1 MFCQPLVS
9 FVFVSDLTIDDEDEE
24 EIIDRR
30 RRERQALM
38 SKLNAE
44 NSTQLPTKVFEVVS
58 ASTDPVDDERE
69 SDDEQDERVD
79 DDDNDAAQSEDGFDV
94 VSNDSPGSERT
105 ANDVIAGNDRE
116 RFMISIKFS
125 ENICQA

>member
-1 MFCQPLVS
+1 MVS
-9 FVFVSDLTIDDEDEE
+9 FVFFVSDLTIDDEDEE

-79 DDDNDAAQSEDGFDV
+79 DNDAAQSEDGFDV

-105 ANDVIAGNDRE
+105 ANDVIAGNDRQ
-116 RFMISIKFS
+116 RFMLSLRSLIF
-125 ENICQA
+125 

>member
-1 MFCQPLVS
+1 M
-9 FVFVSDLTIDDEDEE
+9 TIDDEDEE

-79 DDDNDAAQSEDGFDV
+79 DDDDAAQSENGFDV

-105 ANDVIAGNDRE
+105 GNYVIAEKGL
-116 RFMISIKFS
+116 
-125 ENICQA
+125 